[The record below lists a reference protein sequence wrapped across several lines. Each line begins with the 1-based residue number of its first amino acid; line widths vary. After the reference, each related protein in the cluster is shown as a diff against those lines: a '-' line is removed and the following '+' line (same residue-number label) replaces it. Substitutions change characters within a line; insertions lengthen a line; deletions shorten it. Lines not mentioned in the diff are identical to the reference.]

1 MTWDPKVYLDFKDE
15 RTRPAVELL
24 ARVNHKSPNHVIDL
38 GCGPGNSTALL
49 ARRWPKAKLEGLDS
63 SEPMLDQARRSGIN
77 ATWLSGD
84 IPGWIPKKR
93 YDVIFTNA
101 TIQWIAD
108 QETLLPRLM
117 AQLEKGGMFAFQVPT
132 NFNEPSHQLMR
143 DVAAEGPWGAKLKN
157 VRNIVLGTAKGYY
170 EMLEPHAASLDIWET
185 EYLQLLTGEDAVYR
199 WVSGSGLRPF
209 VNALNGGEREAFI
222 AEYKKRLNVAYPL
235 RASGKVLFPFKRLF
249 VVAKR

>member
-1 MTWDPKVYLDFKDE
+1 MTWDPKVYLDFEDE

-24 ARVNHKSPNHVIDL
+24 ARINHKNPERVIDL

-77 ATWLSGD
+77 ATWHSGD
-84 IPGWIPKKR
+84 IPSWSPKHR

-117 AQLEKGGMFAFQVPT
+117 SHLEKGGLLAFQVPT
-132 NFNEPSHQLMR
+132 NFNEPSHRLMR
-143 DVAAEGPWGAKLKN
+143 DVAAEGPWAVKLKN

-170 EMLEPHAASLDIWET
+170 EMLEPHSSALDIWET

-209 VNALNGGEREAFI
+209 VNALDGAERDAFT
-222 AEYKKRLNVAYPL
+222 ADYKKRLNEAYPL
-235 RASGKVLFPFKRLF
+235 RPSGKVLFPFKRLF